1 MYQKN
6 GQENGNKLMK
16 IKRNKYNKGK
26 KIGYPH
32 VWDDLLFLLL
42 VLLLLNVNEIYYVCV
57 WVGVRRTT
65 RKTIIKYE
73 KKDPWLPMYEYIYL

>member
-57 WVGVRRTT
+57 
-65 RKTIIKYE
+65 
-73 KKDPWLPMYEYIYL
+73 